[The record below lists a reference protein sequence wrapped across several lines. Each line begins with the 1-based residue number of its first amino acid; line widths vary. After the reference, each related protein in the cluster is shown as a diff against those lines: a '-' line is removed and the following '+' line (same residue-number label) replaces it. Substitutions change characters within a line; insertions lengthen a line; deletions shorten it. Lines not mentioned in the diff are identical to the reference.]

1 MNFNVNEIIPSGNF
15 QNHIPETEI
24 QKEIIKNNR
33 DKILYFLEDTIEK
46 YQDIETEPIKV
57 HNQVLYDN
65 WNEWITKNKVDIKY
79 NNIAFHTR
87 LALLMKKKI
96 NTDDNVLIR
105 KDTNK
110 NTLLYHHKLVEFF
123 KKLNNDPPTPDPL

>member
-1 MNFNVNEIIPSGNF
+1 M
-15 QNHIPETEI
+15 
-24 QKEIIKNNR
+24 
-33 DKILYFLEDTIEK
+33 YFLEDTIEK

-105 KDTNK
+105 KNTNK

-123 KKLNNDPPTPDPL
+123 KKLNNDQPTLDP